1 MYTTGCVPASIR
13 RHLES
18 VEGLADRW
26 ASFSAAE
33 LSFFCFVFLY
43 FLLNGPPP
51 ILLVRFFVKK

>member
-33 LSFFCFVFLY
+33 LSFFLFCFS
-43 FLLNGPPP
+43 LLPFEWTAPDFTGQ
-51 ILLVRFFVKK
+51 IF